1 MSKQMKH
8 GFKKQAAVLLI
19 ASLLAGMFPVF
30 VTLPARAAEHC
41 PVSNPRI
48 DSDGV
53 TTWDCIWF
61 GNYWQG
67 DTNGDGKADKS
78 DKKTPIKWRVLSVE
92 GDDAFLLADK
102 NLDCQ
107 KYNNTKTDVT
117 WETCTI
123 RSWLNGYGA
132 EQNVCRTDYQSEN
145 FMKNAFTRE
154 EQEAI
159 LTTDVVNRDNPDYQ
173 TPGGNNTKDQVY
185 LLSREETTNPE
196 YGFTSSIDV
205 RAGSRMALNT
215 DFVKGQIAEF
225 GWWLR
230 SPGFNNC
237 LAALVGNIGNLPL
250 LGNSVNVVSNAVRPA
265 LHLNLASVTSDA
277 YAGTVTSKEET
288 ETPPSP
294 NVTSIPTGEP
304 EETSAPQ
311 LTYDL
316 KVKTSGDG
324 AVMLKT
330 AVTTVTTDGNASIDM
345 KINSGEEVLLTFQ
358 PAEGSASYTVT
369 LDGEEWQGE
378 GNVYRIPDMQNSHTI
393 EVTFAAPATPTPP
406 VITPT
411 SEPLEPT
418 EIPSSPEPAEP
429 TKTPSSPEPAE
440 PTETPSSPEPA
451 EPTGTPSS
459 PEPAEPTGTPSST
472 EGPAKVSPTPV
483 PQPSR
488 SPVPEK
494 DISAIG
500 DGLGVPPETAA
511 KIQAAAKKLNV
522 SLDTILVTEQ
532 TIQSQKT
539 DEDIR
544 GSYFA
549 RLQARA
555 SQITE
560 RNIKLT
566 WNRVKGADGYEVYG
580 NRCNTKK
587 WIYKYKRKQTIE
599 NGNKRSYID
608 RKCKKGTYYKYFV
621 RAYKIIDG
629 KKVTIAASKT
639 IHVTTKGG
647 KNGNAKAVKVNKGK
661 VSIKKGK
668 TWQIR
673 AREIKESKPLRHH
686 REVSFESSRPQAVSV
701 SQKGVI
707 KAKKKGKCTIFAY
720 AQSGVYRKIRV
731 TVK

>member
-1 MSKQMKH
+1 M
-8 GFKKQAAVLLI
+8 
-19 ASLLAGMFPVF
+19 
-30 VTLPARAAEHC
+30 
-41 PVSNPRI
+41 
-48 DSDGV
+48 
-53 TTWDCIWF
+53 
-61 GNYWQG
+61 
-67 DTNGDGKADKS
+67 
-78 DKKTPIKWRVLSVE
+78 
-92 GDDAFLLADK
+92 
-102 NLDCQ
+102 
-107 KYNNTKTDVT
+107 
-117 WETCTI
+117 
-123 RSWLNGYGA
+123 
-132 EQNVCRTDYQSEN
+132 
-145 FMKNAFTRE
+145 
-154 EQEAI
+154 
-159 LTTDVVNRDNPDYQ
+159 
-173 TPGGNNTKDQVY
+173 
-185 LLSREETTNPE
+185 
-196 YGFTSSIDV
+196 
-205 RAGSRMALNT
+205 
-215 DFVKGQIAEF
+215 
-225 GWWLR
+225 
-230 SPGFNNC
+230 
-237 LAALVGNIGNLPL
+237 
-250 LGNSVNVVSNAVRPA
+250 
-265 LHLNLASVTSDA
+265 
-277 YAGTVTSKEET
+277 
-288 ETPPSP
+288 
-294 NVTSIPTGEP
+294 
-304 EETSAPQ
+304 
-311 LTYDL
+311 
-316 KVKTSGDG
+316 
-324 AVMLKT
+324 
-330 AVTTVTTDGNASIDM
+330 
-345 KINSGEEVLLTFQ
+345 
-358 PAEGSASYTVT
+358 
-369 LDGEEWQGE
+369 
-378 GNVYRIPDMQNSHTI
+378 YRIPDMQNSHTI

-418 EIPSSPEPAEP
+418 EI
-429 TKTPSSPEPAE
+429 PSSPEPAE

>member
-1 MSKQMKH
+1 MSKQMKY

-41 PVSNPRI
+41 PVSNPRT

-67 DTNGDGKADKS
+67 DTNGDGKADRS
-78 DKKTPIKWRVLSVE
+78 DTKTPIKWRVLSVE

-107 KYNNTKTDVT
+107 KYNNTETDVT

-159 LTTDVVNRDNPDYQ
+159 LTTDVLNRDNPDYQ

-185 LLSREETTNPE
+185 LMSSEEATNPE
-196 YGFTSSIDV
+196 YGFTSSADTH
-205 RAGSRMALNT
+205 AGSRKVSNT
-215 DFVKGQIAEF
+215 DFAKGQIVESGWS

-237 LAALVGNIGNLPL
+237 LAALVGEIGNLPL
-250 LGNSVNVVSNAVRPA
+250 LGNSVHVVSNAVRPA

-294 NVTSIPTGEP
+294 NVTSVPTEEP
-304 EETSAPQ
+304 GETSAPR

-378 GNVYRIPDMQNSHTI
+378 ENVYRIPDMQKSHTI
-393 EVTFAAPATPTPP
+393 EVTFAAPATPTPETTAAP

-411 SEPLEPT
+411 
-418 EIPSSPEPAEP
+418 
-429 TKTPSSPEPAE
+429 PEPAE
-440 PTETPSSPEPA
+440 PTETPSSTGG
-451 EPTGTPSS
+451 PTM
-459 PEPAEPTGTPSST
+459 
-472 EGPAKVSPTPV
+472 VSPTPV

-488 SPVPEK
+488 SPVPGK

-511 KIQAAAKKLNV
+511 KIQAAAKELNV

-532 TIQSQKT
+532 TIQSLKT

-673 AREIKESKPLRHH
+673 ASEIKESKPLRHH

-701 SQKGVI
+701 SKKGVI